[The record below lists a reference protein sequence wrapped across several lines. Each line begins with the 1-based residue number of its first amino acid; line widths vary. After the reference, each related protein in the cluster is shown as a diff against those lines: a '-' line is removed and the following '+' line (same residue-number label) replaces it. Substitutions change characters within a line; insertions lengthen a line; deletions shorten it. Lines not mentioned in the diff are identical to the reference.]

1 MTATRTA
8 IVVGGGIAG
17 PATAMALQ
25 KAGIEA
31 HIYEAHP
38 TGADGIGAFLTVG
51 SNGVDALRLLDADKP
66 VLALGF
72 PTPRITLRNGA
83 GRHVGESVIS
93 QDLPDGTTSQ
103 TVKRSDLYRALHDE
117 ALARGIG
124 VSHGKRLV
132 DATHTGAG
140 VRASFAD
147 GTTATGDVLIGCD
160 GIQSTVRRLID
171 PTAPPPTYSGLIT
184 TGGYVRGVPVGT
196 PPCRY
201 EMVFGRRAFFGYAVS
216 PDGEV
221 WWFANLPRRPEPGR
235 GEVEAVDP
243 QEWRRRLVAVYADDA
258 GPAVPLV
265 EATPRLM
272 TMTPIHSI
280 PRLPVW
286 RRGRM
291 VVVGDAAH
299 APSPSSGQ
307 GASLSIED
315 GVVLAQCLRD
325 VADPADALARFEAA
339 RRPRVERIVKTAARV
354 NDSKAPGPVGRVIRD
369 AMLPTILRMVAKSRS
384 QRDTYGFRIT
394 WDSPMS

>member
-1 MTATRTA
+1 MTTTRTA

-25 KAGIEA
+25 KADIEA

-38 TGADGIGAFLTVG
+38 TAADGIGAFLTVG
-51 SNGVDALRLLDADKP
+51 SNGLDALRVLDADKP
-66 VLALGF
+66 VIALGF
-72 PTPRITLRNGA
+72 PTPGITLRNGT
-83 GRHVGESVIS
+83 GKHIGESVITR
-93 QDLPDGTTSQ
+93 DLTDGTTSR

-132 DATHTGAG
+132 DARHTGAG
-140 VRASFAD
+140 VRATFAD
-147 GTTATGDVLIGCD
+147 GTTAAGDVLIGCD
-160 GIQSTVRRLID
+160 GLHSAVRRLID
-171 PTAPPPTYSGLIT
+171 PKAPAPTYSGLIT
-184 TGGYVRGVPVGT
+184 TGGYVRGVPVDA

-221 WWFANLPRRPEPGR
+221 WWFANVPRRRQPAR

-243 QEWRRRLVAVYADDA
+243 QEWRRRLVAIYAGDA

-265 EATPRLM
+265 EATPQLM
-272 TMTPIHSI
+272 TMTPVHSI
-280 PRLPVW
+280 PRLPMW

-325 VADPADALARFEAA
+325 VGDPAEALARFEAA

-354 NDSKAPGPVGRVIRD
+354 NDSKAPGPVGRMIRD
-369 AMLPTILRMVAKSRS
+369 AMLPTVLRVVAKSRS
-384 QRDTYGFRIT
+384 QRDTYGFRIA
-394 WDSPMS
+394 WDAPMS